1 MAAELSSRDVD
12 GGKAGGKER
21 EGNRERGE
29 QGEEGGGGDGENDDV
44 GRADIGI
51 WDMGLVVV
59 GSHTGA
65 AAKNIFAP
73 RMTSTNASLPSD
85 EKSSTAAM
93 ARCCSLFF
101 WSDFDY
107 QVKSCTNVCICS
119 LSCAGQDVL
128 VFFTKPAGRRAALV
142 VRDQW

>member
-1 MAAELSSRDVD
+1 MEGR
-12 GGKAGGKER
+12 R
-21 EGNRERGE
+21 EGRRGKGTGNE
-29 QGEEGGGGDGENDDV
+29 ENKEKREGGGGERENDDV

-93 ARCCSLFF
+93 ARCCALFF

-107 QVKSCTNVCICS
+107 QVKSCTNFCICS

>member
-1 MAAELSSRDVD
+1 
-12 GGKAGGKER
+12 
-21 EGNRERGE
+21 
-29 QGEEGGGGDGENDDV
+29 V

-93 ARCCSLFF
+93 ARCCALFF

-107 QVKSCTNVCICS
+107 QVKSCTNCCICS
-119 LSCAGQDVL
+119 FSCAGQDVL
-128 VFFTKPAGRRAALV
+128 VFFYEASR
-142 VRDQW
+142 